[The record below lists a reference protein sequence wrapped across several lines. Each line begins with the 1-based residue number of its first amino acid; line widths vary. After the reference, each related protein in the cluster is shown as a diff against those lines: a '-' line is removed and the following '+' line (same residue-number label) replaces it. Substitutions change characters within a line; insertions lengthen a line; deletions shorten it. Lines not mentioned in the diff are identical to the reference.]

1 MCNILKI
8 EQLVKKVITLVT
20 TIFRVYG
27 VNVFKM
33 VFQVTM
39 MLLKMEINYE
49 FWKMNFQ
56 NKWKIKLYKKHS
68 KGC

>member
-56 NKWKIKLYKKHS
+56 NK
-68 KGC
+68 